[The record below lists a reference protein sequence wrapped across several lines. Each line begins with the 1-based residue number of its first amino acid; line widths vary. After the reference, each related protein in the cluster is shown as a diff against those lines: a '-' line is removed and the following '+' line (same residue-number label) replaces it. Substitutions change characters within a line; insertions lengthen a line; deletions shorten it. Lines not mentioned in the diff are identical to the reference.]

1 MPQNTHLEMVSAESE
16 RRFEPAREMALHERA
31 LRSSAAELS
40 RNLSW
45 LPSESRSTVAA
56 ERSRQLSKALKPMLK
71 KLEARSP
78 GMAISDDSR
87 WLYDNVHL
95 LSSELQSVCETFK
108 VRQKAPQV
116 RTQSGAIIPRVI
128 VLAEAFLTET
138 ADQFS
143 EKSFTAYIE
152 SFQEQTVLKTKEL
165 WMLVPALKL
174 ALLEKI
180 AARGS
185 QAIAKPTETYG
196 VGVCVASLRDV
207 SQTTWKDAL
216 EPLILPDHVLR
227 EDPAG
232 AYSRMDLESRDLYR
246 NRLVEIA
253 EHSDFSEMQVAAE
266 VLALARAAQ
275 QRKEADPRV
284 ALRCSHVG
292 YYLLGEGTTLLHQ
305 RVGYTPPVRERISSL
320 LRRYPDEFYLT
331 TILLTTLAMMSVVVL
346 LLIDPQVPPGLILFS
361 MLALFLP
368 CSQAAVQLTN
378 YFITSLL
385 EPQIL
390 PKLDLSEGVP
400 DDCITLVA
408 VPSLLL
414 DEVQVHRLVDDLE
427 VRFLGNHDRN
437 LHFALLTDLP
447 DSRSEP
453 REGDPLVDL
462 CSELITGLNE
472 KYAGQGMGSFLLV
485 HRHRVYNPREKV
497 WMGWERKR
505 GKLMDLNRLLR
516 KQYDSFPI
524 KVGDLSI
531 LPLVRFVI
539 TLDSDTDLP
548 RGSAQRMIGALAHP
562 LNQAII
568 DQEKN
573 IVVAGYGILQPRVGV
588 SVQSSA
594 RSRLASI
601 YSGETGFDIYTHA
614 ISDVYQDLH
623 GEGIFAGKGIYEVD
637 AVRQVLDRRFPRNAL
652 LSHDLI
658 EGAYA
663 RAGLASDIEVIE
675 DYPSHYSAYNRRKHR
690 WLRGDWQIAGWLLP
704 RVPDE
709 SGQSVSNP
717 ISVTAQW
724 KILDN
729 LRRSLVEPAIF
740 VLLVLGWVVLPGSPV
755 LWTLATIAILF
766 APTWCEFMFELIR
779 ATVQGKS
786 VIARDALDILVQ
798 ADINVFLSLTFL
810 AHQMLISLDAVVRT
824 LVRRMVTQQRLLQW
838 ETAAEAEIGG
848 HKRTW
853 LDKYLDWTPVL
864 AIGLGV
870 LVWFVRRGALP
881 AALPVLLLWA
891 GSQLLSQWLNRP
903 PRPVRSAVP
912 AKDELMLR
920 RAALRTWRY
929 FAEFSTEEH
938 NWLVPDN
945 VQEEPA
951 SIAGRISPT
960 NLGFLLNARQV
971 ACEFGYLTIPEFALQ
986 TFRTLGTMSKLQRYR
1001 GHLLNWYDTRSL
1013 APLSPELVSA
1023 VDSGNLVAS
1032 LWTLKQG
1039 CLDLLV
1045 RPVLQTCASD
1055 GFLDHLRVLSDLG
1068 VFPRKRVSALQREI
1082 RRKKWLPSLLNIPD
1096 AVLDEVDRKTAK
1108 SKHAKDASWF
1118 SEQARSRLD
1127 NVKRMTSAYAPWL
1140 LPEFASL
1147 WDDPAINTTSAR
1159 DLPTLERM
1167 PDFIDA
1173 LALRLRGVLDSMGAG
1188 RQEALYQRLE
1198 VLLPEARANTVRL
1211 IQDLKRIAANAGR
1224 LANEM
1229 DFRFLLNQRKL
1240 LSIGFEVESQKVHPA
1255 CYDLLATESRTAVF
1269 VAIAKDDIRQESW
1282 FQLGRPHALEHG
1294 HPVLLSWTGT
1304 MFEYLMPLLWM
1315 RTYPNT
1321 LLERAARAAVQSQQ
1335 AYVQSRGIPWG
1346 ISESAYFRTDEAGN
1360 YQYYAF
1366 GVPQLALSKGELN
1379 ALVISP
1385 YSSFLALHVCAA
1397 EALKNL
1403 HRMSRDG
1410 WVGSYGFYEAADFT
1424 PARRRSRLHRYEL
1437 VRCWMAHHQG
1447 MSLLS
1452 IANFLHDGVIQRWFH
1467 SDPRVQATELLLHE
1481 KPVAHGRATRMNYG
1495 ASAA

>member
-1 MPQNTHLEMVSAESE
+1 MPQNVHLEMVSPEFVRRSESSGVM
-16 RRFEPAREMALHERA
+16 PTHERD
-31 LRSSAAELS
+31 LRSNAAELAQ
-40 RNLSW
+40 NLSW
-45 LPSESRSTVAA
+45 LPSESRSRNFF
-56 ERSRQLSKALKPMLK
+56 ERCRALSKTLGPVLKR
-71 KLEARSP
+71 LETRSP
-78 GMAISDDSR
+78 GLAISDDSR

-95 LSSELQSVCETFK
+95 LRSELQSVCETFK
-108 VRQKAPQV
+108 VQQKTPHV
-116 RTQSGAIIPRVI
+116 RTPNRTIIPRVAA
-128 VLAEAFLTET
+128 VAEAFLAET
-138 ADQFS
+138 AYQFGDKAFATFV
-143 EKSFTAYIE
+143 EA
-152 SFQEQTVLKTKEL
+152 FQQKTVLKIKEL
-165 WMLVPALKL
+165 WTLIPALEL
-174 ALLEKI
+174 ALLERI
-180 AARGS
+180 AVQGS
-185 QAIAKPTETYG
+185 QAVANPAG
-196 VGVCVASLRDV
+196 SFDVGVCVASLRDV
-207 SQTTWKDAL
+207 SQTTWKDVL
-216 EPLILPDHVLR
+216 EPLILPDQLLR

-232 AYSRMDLESRDLYR
+232 AYARMDLDSRDLYR
-246 NRLVEIA
+246 SRLVEIA
-253 EHSDFSEMQVAAE
+253 EQSDFSEMQVATE
-266 VLALARAAQ
+266 VLALGRQAQ
-275 QRKEADPRV
+275 QRKETDPRV

-305 RVGYTPPVRERISSL
+305 RVGFTPTLYQRISSI

-331 TILLTTLAMMSVVVL
+331 TTLLVTLAMMSVTVL
-346 LLIDPQVPPGLILFS
+346 LLIDPHVSLGLIVFS
-361 MLALFLP
+361 MLALLLP
-368 CSQAAVQLTN
+368 CSQAAVQMTN
-378 YFITSLL
+378 YLVTSLL
-385 EPQIL
+385 RPQIL

-414 DEVQVHRLVDDLE
+414 DEAQVRRLVDDLE

-447 DSRSEP
+447 DSHSEP

-462 CSELITGLNE
+462 CSELVDGLNE
-472 KYAGQGMGSFLLV
+472 KYADHGMGSFLLL

-516 KQYDSFPI
+516 QQYDSFPV

-531 LPLVRFVI
+531 LSHVRFVI

-568 DQEKN
+568 DPEKN

-601 YSGETGFDIYTHA
+601 YSGETGFDIYTRA
-614 ISDVYQDLH
+614 ISDVYQDLY

-637 AVRQVLDRRFPRNAL
+637 ALSQVLDRRFPRNAL

-663 RAGLASDIEVIE
+663 RAGLVSDIEVIE

-709 SGQSVSNP
+709 SGQRVPNP
-717 ISVTAQW
+717 ISIAAQW

-729 LRRSLVEPAIF
+729 LRRSLVEPATL
-740 VLLVLGWVVLPGSPV
+740 VLLVLGWVVLPGSPL
-755 LWTLATIAILF
+755 LWTLATVAILF
-766 APTWCEFMFELIR
+766 APTWFEFTCELIR
-779 ATVQGKS
+779 AAMLRKS
-786 VIARDALDILVQ
+786 AIARGALDTLVQ
-798 ADINVFLSLTFL
+798 ANINVFLSLTFL

-838 ETAAEAEIGG
+838 ETAAQAEIGG

-853 LDKYLDWTPVL
+853 LDNYLDWTPAL
-864 AIGLGV
+864 AFGLGL
-870 LVWFVRRGALP
+870 LVWFVRRSALP
-881 AALPVLLLWA
+881 AALPILALW
-891 GSQLLSQWLNRP
+891 SCSKLLSQWLNRP
-903 PRPVRSAVP
+903 PRPLRSAVA
-912 AKDELMLR
+912 AKDQLLLR
-920 RAALRTWRY
+920 RSALRIWRY
-929 FAEFSTEEH
+929 FAEYSTEEH
-938 NWLVPDN
+938 NWLIPDN

-951 SIAGRISPT
+951 SIAPRISPT

-971 ACEFGYLTIPEFALQ
+971 ACEFGYLTIPEFAQQ
-986 TFRTLGTMSKLQRYR
+986 TVRTLATLSKLKRYR

-1013 APLSPELVSA
+1013 QPLEPELVSA

-1032 LWTLKQG
+1032 LWTLQQG

-1045 RPVLQTCASD
+1045 RPMLQTSASE
-1055 GFLDHLRVLSDLG
+1055 GFLDHLRMLVDVRALSRRH
-1068 VFPRKRVSALQREI
+1068 FSAFQKEI
-1082 RRKKWLPSLLNIPD
+1082 KRKKWLPYLLSD
-1096 AVLDEVDRKTAK
+1096 ADRVLEQVHQESVKP
-1108 SKHAKDASWF
+1108 KHSKDAQWF
-1118 SEQARSRLD
+1118 SEQARSRLE
-1127 NVKRMTSAYAPWL
+1127 NVRQIVSSYAPWL
-1140 LPEFASL
+1140 LPEFAAL
-1147 WDDPAINTTSAR
+1147 WDDPAINSNSTR
-1159 DLPTLERM
+1159 DLPALERM

-1173 LALRLRGVLDSMGAG
+1173 LALRLRFSIHSTDDEKKKS
-1188 RQEALYQRLE
+1188 LYPRLE
-1198 VLLPEARANTVRL
+1198 TLLPEARSNAVRL
-1211 IQDLKRIAANAGR
+1211 IQDLQRIAANAGK
-1224 LANEM
+1224 LADEM
-1229 DFRFLLNQRKL
+1229 DFRFLLNHRKL
-1240 LSIGFEVESQKVHPA
+1240 LSVGFDVKSQQVHSA
-1255 CYDLLATESRTAVF
+1255 CYDLLATESRIAAF
-1269 VAIAKDDIRQESW
+1269 VAIAKDDIRQETW

-1304 MFEYLMPLLWM
+1304 MFEYLMPLIWM

-1321 LLERAARAAVQSQQ
+1321 LLERASRAAVRTQQ
-1335 AYVQSRGIPWG
+1335 AYVERRGIPWG
-1346 ISESAYFRTDEAGN
+1346 ISESAHFRMDEAGN

-1385 YSSFLALHVCAA
+1385 YSSFLALHVCAS

-1410 WVGSYGFYEAADFT
+1410 WLGAYGFYEAADFT

-1452 IANFLHDGVIQRWFH
+1452 IANFLQDGVIQRWFH